1 MLIVCNES
9 DATTGNVSLIF
20 TGNNG
25 TYTITAD
32 TTNLSIGV
40 YNYSVTDATG
50 CTATT
55 SVRVAI
61 TSCIIPY
68 YAPVNDTTR
77 TLIGTELTQ
86 LFKFGIGY

>member
-1 MLIVCNES
+1 MYES
-9 DATTGNVSLIF
+9 GATTGNVSLIF

-32 TTNLSIGV
+32 TTNLSSGV

-55 SVRVAI
+55 SVRVA
-61 TSCIIPY
+61 TSCIIRY

-77 TLIGTELTQ
+77 TLIGTQLTQ